1 MKRWLGYLLKTLASI
16 LGLLIAAILFFTVQ
30 ANLRETKTR
39 HEAAP
44 STGRFVQA
52 GDVELFIQ
60 EMGSSTSGEQKF
72 FLKSALADGLRQ
84 MFLGTP
90 IRSICIHPPWLEAD
104 WDHVPARVKGERV
117 TNRDVVEAV
126 MYAITRPRHVTIASM
141 IIDSDSQGLDYRS
154 HLKS

>member
-1 MKRWLGYLLKTLASI
+1 MKRWLGYLLKTLAAI

-72 FLKSALADGLRQ
+72 FLKSALRLRRQ
-84 MFLGTP
+84 QTAAPL
-90 IRSICIHPPWLEAD
+90 SAAALL
-104 WDHVPARVKGERV
+104 DHRC
-117 TNRDVVEAV
+117 
-126 MYAITRPRHVTIASM
+126 SM
-141 IIDSDSQGLDYRS
+141 DS
-154 HLKS
+154 